1 MSIFYL
7 STFSGLEAVEKA
19 LKDSSL
25 PHVEASQGQWFVSF
39 KGTSQE
45 LSDLIGI
52 SDSKNGQTGIV
63 VAVSGYWGLASNNVW
78 EFIAAHWND

>member
-1 MSIFYL
+1 MLNYRVFCRATYKFMSIFYL
-7 STFSGLEAVEKA
+7 SAFSGLEAVEKA

-25 PHVEASQGQWFVSF
+25 PYVEA
-39 KGTSQE
+39 SQE

-78 EFIAAHWND
+78 EFIAAH